1 MVARQL
7 ISRILFTLCICALLT
22 GALPSQIAYADNSS
36 IPVNREILS
45 APEWEQVKALL
56 PASVSQ
62 TSQQAYLKASNT
74 EEGDFLGLVT
84 AISGDTLAVGTY
96 LEDSNSVGVNGDGSN
111 NLAVD
116 SGAVYVFTRSNGV
129 WAQQAYIKASNTEAG
144 DRFGFSVALSGDTLV
159 VGARYEDGSSVG
171 VNGDETDNLATNS
184 GAVYVFKREGVTWSQ
199 EAYLKASNTGADDQF
214 GSFVSISNDTIVVG
228 SPLEDG
234 SANIVNGDD
243 DNLRMNSGAAYVFF
257 RDVEWIQQAY
267 LKASI
272 NITTDLFGISVS
284 SYGDT
289 VVVGANG
296 GSGKAYIFV
305 RNGSPWGGTWNLQTY
320 LTASNPTPDMQFGT
334 SVALWGDT
342 LVVGADFESSNATG
356 VNGNQADKSMNAAG
370 AAYVFVRN
378 GTTWSQQAYLKAS
391 NTDSWDYF
399 GREVAIWGD
408 TIVVGASGESSN
420 ATGINGDES
429 NDLATNS
436 GAAYVFSR
444 EGTFWSQIAYLK
456 ASNSEAYDNFA
467 TDVAIDANTIISGGV
482 GEDSSAI
489 GINGDQTNNSA
500 TSSGAV
506 YAYTI
511 PNHSSLTWN
520 TFLGGSL
527 GVTEGYDLYTDE
539 LGNVYVVGDTSPYYN
554 IGGTY
559 LDPTWG
565 SPIRAYGGAGDGFIA
580 KLDSSGHLLWNTFL
594 GGNQS
599 DGITGVI
606 VDGNGNIYVAGGSSA
621 EWGSPLR
628 LHSGNGYDGFIAKLT
643 SSGELVWNTFLSNS
657 GFSGIDLD
665 DAGNIYLSGSSITNW
680 SIPDVPL
687 SPHHGDYDAFVAKV
701 SSAGD
706 LIWYTF
712 LGGDVRD
719 IANSIVVSPDGNIY
733 IAGTS
738 DSTWGTPV
746 RPFTG
751 IFWNAFAAKLT
762 SSGSLLWNAFLGSGR
777 DTGNDIAIDAGG
789 NVYITGDSSGTWGTP
804 IRPFEMNVP
813 FPINAF
819 VAELDTAGGLTW
831 NTFVGDGGLTEGFGI
846 GVDGNGLVYIDGTT
860 CNSWGSPFRDVS
872 GCTDAFIAMFDS
884 SGNLLTNGFLGGAQ
898 TDEGQALHVSSQG
911 ELFLSGFSRGG
922 WGYHPIRPYS
932 RGPQDA
938 FVAKLLLFPKVISI
952 NRADTSPTSASTVDF
967 IISFFKPVVGID
979 TAGPAFDDFELS
991 TTGSISGAS
1000 ITKISG
1006 SGDTYTVT
1014 VNTGNGTGT
1023 IRLDVPTTAT
1033 ITDLIGN
1040 TLNGLPYS
1048 NGEVYDVFKAP
1059 ITISGNVGLA
1069 GVTLSYT
1076 DGTAKTVTPTVD
1088 GSYTI
1093 TVPSGWSGAV
1103 TPTHSCYTFNPAEIT
1118 YANVGANEAGR
1129 NYTATIL
1136 PSSGCANIHV
1146 DVGGTN
1152 QGVYGIA
1159 PQGSVRPVYPL
1170 DTGPAKVASTNG
1182 VNIVAALRDA
1192 WLVNGQI
1199 NSFSQLMGLPQEL
1212 LSDTYYFPAYNNKTL
1227 SEQIRFANVD
1237 VVATDVTVTIA
1248 GVDYGPYHLE
1258 PSQGLRVTYDLDTGP
1273 VKVQSTG
1280 GVKIIAAIRDAWL
1293 VDGKINSFVQVMGLP
1308 AEQLSDTYYFPA
1320 YNNKTLSGQLRFGN
1334 VDVLATD
1341 VTVTIAGVEYGPYH
1355 LEPSE
1360 SLRVTYDLDTGPV
1373 QVKSTGGVKIIAA
1386 LRDAWLVNGKI
1397 KSFAQMMG
1405 LPAGAL
1411 SDTYLFPAYNNKT
1424 LSGQLRFGNVDV
1436 AATDVTVT
1444 IAGVDYGP
1452 YHLEPS
1458 GSLRVTYDLDTGP
1471 VQVKSTGGV
1480 QIIAALRDA
1489 WLKNGQ
1495 IISFVQMMGLPAGQ
1509 LSDTYWFPAYNN
1521 VTLSGQLRFGVP

>member
-36 IPVNREILS
+36 IPVNREIMS

-506 YAYTI
+506 YVYTI

-846 GVDGNGLVYIDGTT
+846 GVDGNGLVYVDGTT

-952 NRADTSPTSASTVDF
+952 NRADTSPTSAPTVDF

-979 TAGPAFDDFELS
+979 TAGPVFDDFELS

-1040 TLNGLPYS
+1040 TLNELPYS

-1059 ITISGNVGLA
+1059 ITISGNVGVS

-1076 DGTAKTVTPTVD
+1076 DGTAKTVTSGAD
-1088 GSYTI
+1088 GSYSFS
-1093 TVPSGWSGAV
+1093 VPAGWTGTL
-1103 TPTHSCYTFNPAEIT
+1103 TPTHTCYTFSPVNRVFSVAVATNQTQNFTPTPNP
-1118 YANVGANEAGR
+1118 
-1129 NYTATIL
+1129 
-1136 PSSGCANIHV
+1136 SCAAV
-1146 DVGGTN
+1146 DVRIAN
-1152 QGVYGIA
+1152 QYKG
-1159 PQGSVRPVYPL
+1159 
-1170 DTGPAKVASTNG
+1170 
-1182 VNIVAALRDA
+1182 
-1192 WLVNGQI
+1192 
-1199 NSFSQLMGLPQEL
+1199 
-1212 LSDTYYFPAYNNKTL
+1212 TYY
-1227 SEQIRFANVD
+1227 
-1237 VVATDVTVTIA
+1237 
-1248 GVDYGPYHLE
+1248 
-1258 PSQGLRVTYDLDTGP
+1258 
-1273 VKVQSTG
+1273 
-1280 GVKIIAAIRDAWL
+1280 
-1293 VDGKINSFVQVMGLP
+1293 
-1308 AEQLSDTYYFPA
+1308 
-1320 YNNKTLSGQLRFGN
+1320 
-1334 VDVLATD
+1334 LA
-1341 VTVTIAGVEYGPYH
+1341 
-1355 LEPSE
+1355 
-1360 SLRVTYDLDTGPV
+1360 
-1373 QVKSTGGVKIIAA
+1373 
-1386 LRDAWLVNGKI
+1386 
-1397 KSFAQMMG
+1397 
-1405 LPAGAL
+1405 
-1411 SDTYLFPAYNNKT
+1411 
-1424 LSGQLRFGNVDV
+1424 
-1436 AATDVTVT
+1436 
-1444 IAGVDYGP
+1444 
-1452 YHLEPS
+1452 
-1458 GSLRVTYDLDTGP
+1458 
-1471 VQVKSTGGV
+1471 
-1480 QIIAALRDA
+1480 
-1489 WLKNGQ
+1489 
-1495 IISFVQMMGLPAGQ
+1495 
-1509 LSDTYWFPAYNN
+1509 
-1521 VTLSGQLRFGVP
+1521 